1 METSAEKARAT
12 EAVVAALKAEGLG
25 TRQPAIIVAVNRL
38 LPILDWLP
46 SYGRKELAG
55 DLPAGLT
62 VGVML
67 IPQGMAY
74 AMIAGL
80 PVVYGLYAALAPQV
94 IYALMGTSRTLAV
107 GPVAMDSLLVAS
119 GLAGLAVVGSERYI
133 ELALLLA
140 LLMGLIQF
148 ALGALRLGFLSDFLS
163 RPVISGFTSA
173 AALIIGFNQLGNL
186 LGMPLHRSAQLHQLL
201 GSAVG
206 NLSEAHLPTVALSAM
221 SIGVLLVL
229 NRVAPRIPSALVV
242 VVLGAVSV
250 ALGWVTTGTIGP
262 VPSGLPAFHIPDVHA
277 DDLRGLFP
285 VAATLALVAFMEAF
299 SVAKS
304 IAEKARDHEVDAD
317 QELRAL
323 GTANAIGSLFGAYPT
338 SGGFSRT
345 AVNHRSGARTGVSAL
360 IAAAIVALTL
370 AFLTDLFHFL
380 PKASLGAIIAVAVV
394 GLFDLA
400 YFRTLWRTHR
410 DEAAL
415 MLATFFITAF
425 GGMVMGIAAGVAL
438 SLTLTLYRT
447 SRPHTAE
454 LGAIGGVYRNLN
466 RFPKAIKAPGQL
478 IIRYDGPLNYASQS
492 HFKDHLQRR
501 LDIRENE
508 GDPIRRVVLSAKSI
522 PHLDASACAM
532 LDGLLDDFA
541 SRGIDFHWSGTIGP
555 VRDVLQR
562 SGLMDRIGRDHFHS
576 ELSHAMGKA
585 DPDPQ
590 NGNTATQSFRP
601 TAD

>member
-1 METSAEKARAT
+1 MAEAE
-12 EAVVAALKAEGLG
+12 EASNKAEGLD
-25 TRQPAIIVAVNRL
+25 TTQPVNFVAVNRL

-55 DLPAGLT
+55 DVPAGLT

-74 AMIAGL
+74 ALIAGL
-80 PVVYGLYAALAPQV
+80 PVVYGLYAALVPQV
-94 IYALMGTSRTLAV
+94 IYALMGTSRPLAV

-140 LLMGLIQF
+140 LMMGLIQLT
-148 ALGALRLGFLSDFLS
+148 LGAFRLGFLSDFLS

-186 LGMPLHRSAQLHQLL
+186 LGLPLLRSAQLHHLL
-201 GSAVG
+201 GSAVEH
-206 NLSEAHLPTVALSAM
+206 LHEAHLPTLGLSVL
-221 SIGVLLVL
+221 SIGLLLAL
-229 NRVAPRIPSALVV
+229 NRLAPRIPGTLVV
-242 VVLGAVSV
+242 VVLGAASV
-250 ALGWVTTGTIGP
+250 ALGLVTTGTIGT
-262 VPSGLPAFHIPDVHA
+262 VPSGLPDFHIPAVQSADVRA
-277 DDLRGLFP
+277 LLP

-299 SVAKS
+299 SVAKF
-304 IAEKARDHEVDAD
+304 IAQKTRDHQVDAD

-323 GTANAIGSLFGAYPT
+323 GVANAIGSLFGAYPT

-360 IAAAIVALTL
+360 IAATIVALTL
-370 AFLTDLFHFL
+370 LFLTDLFHYL

-394 GLFDLA
+394 SLFDLA
-400 YFRTLWRTHR
+400 YFRTLWRTHQ
-410 DEAAL
+410 DEALL
-415 MLATFFITAF
+415 MLATFLITAF

-438 SLTLTLYRT
+438 SLILTLYRT

-466 RFPKAIKAPGQL
+466 RFPKATKAPGQL

-492 HFKDHLQRR
+492 HFRDHLLRR

-532 LDGLLDDFA
+532 LGNLLDDFQ
-541 SRGIDFHWSGTIGP
+541 SRGIAFHWSGTIGP

-576 ELSHAMGKA
+576 ELSHAMGEA
-585 DPDPQ
+585 SPGTQ
-590 NGNTATQSFRP
+590 NGDIATQSFR
-601 TAD
+601 TTSE

>member
-1 METSAEKARAT
+1 M
-12 EAVVAALKAEGLG
+12 
-25 TRQPAIIVAVNRL
+25 NRL
-38 LPILDWLP
+38 FPILQWLP
-46 SYGRKELAG
+46 SYTRKDLAG
-55 DLPAGLT
+55 DLPAGLA

-67 IPQGMAY
+67 VPQGMAY
-74 AMIAGL
+74 ALIAGL
-80 PVVYGLYAALAPQV
+80 PVVYGLYAALVPQV
-94 IYALMGTSRTLAV
+94 IYALMGTSRPLAV

-119 GLAGLAVVGSERYI
+119 GLAGLAMVGSERYI

-140 LLMGLIQF
+140 MMMGLIQL
-148 ALGALRLGFLSDFLS
+148 ALGAFRLGFLSDFLS

-173 AALIIGFNQLGNL
+173 AALIIGFNQIGNL
-186 LGMPLHRSAQLHQLL
+186 LGVPLLRSAQLHHLL
-201 GSAVG
+201 GSAVEH
-206 NLSEAHLPTVALSAM
+206 LSEAHLPTLGLSALS
-221 SIGVLLVL
+221 IGLLLAV
-229 NRVAPRIPSALVV
+229 NRMAPRVPGALVI
-242 VVLGAVSV
+242 VVLGAASV
-250 ALGWVTTGTIGP
+250 ALGLVTTRTIGT
-262 VPSGLPAFHIPDVHA
+262 VPSGLPAFHIPAVQAADVRA
-277 DDLRGLFP
+277 LFP

-304 IAEKARDHEVDAD
+304 IAQKTRDHDVDAD

-323 GTANAIGSLFGAYPT
+323 GMANAVGSLFGAYPT

-360 IAAAIVALTL
+360 IAATTVALTL
-370 AFLTDLFHFL
+370 LFLTDLFHFL

-394 GLFDLA
+394 SLFDLA

-410 DEAAL
+410 DEAML
-415 MLATFFITAF
+415 MLATFLITAF

-466 RFPKAIKAPGQL
+466 RFPKATKTPGQL

-492 HFKDHLQRR
+492 HFKDHLLRR
-501 LDIRENE
+501 LDIRQHE

-522 PHLDASACAM
+522 PHLDASACVM
-532 LDGLLDDFA
+532 LEGLLDDFE
-541 SRGIDFHWSGTIGP
+541 SRDIDFHWSGTIGP

-576 ELSHAMGKA
+576 ELHHAMG
-585 DPDPQ
+585 
-590 NGNTATQSFRP
+590 NTAPGAQDEDIATQSFR
-601 TAD
+601 TASE